1 MQELFEHLI
10 WEVQGNIAVLTINRP
25 EVLNALNTDLLKEL
39 DVWSTKIRSELEQ
52 STNPLRCIILQGAGA
67 KAFVAGADIKEFK
80 GKVKVEAQS
89 ISSRGQRIFE
99 QIEQLPVPTVAL
111 IEGYAL
117 GGGAELAIACD
128 FRLAAP
134 NAIIGFPEVKLGLI
148 PGFGGTVRLP
158 QLIGYAKAMEWM
170 TTAKTVSAYQ
180 GIDVGIFN
188 AILDNENEDILDQ
201 AKKWIAPLC
210 SMAPLAVKSIIF
222 AMKSQQSSYKP
233 ELFELEAELFAK
245 LFETHDFEEGVN
257 AFIEKRKPGFQ
268 NK

>member
-1 MQELFEHLI
+1 MQELFKHLI
-10 WEVQGNIAVLTINRP
+10 WEVQGSIAVLTISRP
-25 EVLNALNTDLLKEL
+25 KALNALNTDLLKEL
-39 DVWSTKIRSELEQ
+39 DVWSTKIRSKLEQ
-52 STNPLRCIILQGAGA
+52 STNLIRCIILQGAGA

-80 GKVKVEAQS
+80 GKVKLEAQS
-89 ISSRGQRIFE
+89 ISSRGQRIFA

-170 TTAKTVSAYQ
+170 TTAKTVSSYQ

-188 AILDNENEDILDQ
+188 AILDDENEDIS
-201 AKKWIAPLC
+201 PLC
-210 SMAPLAVKSIIF
+210 YMAPLAVKSIIF
-222 AMKSQQSSYKP
+222 AMKSQQSSYSL
-233 ELFELEAELFAK
+233 ESFEKEAELFAK
-245 LFETHDFEEGVN
+245 LFETHDFEEGVS
-257 AFIEKRKPGFQ
+257 AFIEKRKPRFQ

>member
-1 MQELFEHLI
+1 MQQLFEHLI

-25 EVLNALNTDLLKEL
+25 KVLNVLNTDVLKEL
-39 DVWSTKIRSELEQ
+39 DVWSTKIHSTLEQ
-52 STNPLRCIILQGAGA
+52 STNLIRCIILQGAGD
-67 KAFVAGADIKEFK
+67 KAFAAGADIKEFK
-80 GKVKVEAQS
+80 GKVKAEAQS
-89 ISSRGQRIFE
+89 ISSRGQRIFKK
-99 QIEQLPVPTVAL
+99 IEQLPVPTVAL
-111 IEGYAL
+111 VEGYAL

-158 QLIGYAKAMEWM
+158 HLIGYAKAMEWM
-170 TTAKTVSAYQ
+170 TTAKTVSANQ
-180 GIDVGIFN
+180 GVNVGIFN
-188 AILDNENEDILDQ
+188 AILDNENEEVLDQ

-222 AMKSQQSSYKP
+222 AMKSRQGSYSQ
-233 ELFELEAELFAK
+233 EFFEKEAELFAK
-245 LFETHDFEEGVN
+245 LFETRDFEEGIN
-257 AFIEKRKPGFQ
+257 AFIDKRKPEFQ

>member
-1 MQELFEHLI
+1 MQELFKHLI

-25 EVLNALNTDLLKEL
+25 EVLNALNTDLLEEL
-39 DVWSTKIRSELEQ
+39 DVWSTKIRSKLEQ
-52 STNPLRCIILQGAGA
+52 STNPIRCIILQGAGA

-80 GKVKVEAQS
+80 GKVKLEAQS

-99 QIEQLPVPTVAL
+99 QIEHLPVPTVAL

-158 QLIGYAKAMEWM
+158 QLIGYARAMEWM
-170 TTAKTVSAYQ
+170 TTAKTVSSYQ

-188 AILDNENEDILDQ
+188 AILDDKAEDVLNQ
-201 AKKWIAPLC
+201 AKKWVAPLC
-210 SMAPLAVKSIIF
+210 SMAPLAVKNVIF
-222 AMKSQQSSYKP
+222 AVKSQQNTNSAIS
-233 ELFELEAELFAK
+233 FEKEAELFAK
-245 LFETHDFEEGVN
+245 LLNHMTF
-257 AFIEKRKPGFQ
+257 RKELTLFR
-268 NK
+268 KESLCFK